1 MIAKDCMSMEKGPI
15 MGDDKPM
22 INFIEGRLNIREKN
36 ILAACDNDL
45 KALAEEGLIGKR
57 KTGRGETYY
66 YVEAD
71 ADRMRF
77 GVVISL
83 REKKIEWLRLH
94 WLDSPMKGWDD
105 VSEKLMMDEYRLL
118 SDFVKKQVGAP
129 PDNRRSATRTWLL
142 KWGQVNVSYEPRSF
156 QADIFMKPR

>member
-1 MIAKDCMSMEKGPI
+1 
-15 MGDDKPM
+15 M
-22 INFIEGRLNIREKN
+22 INFIEGKIDIGEKN
-36 ILAACDNDL
+36 ILTASIDDL
-45 KALAEEGLIGKR
+45 NSLAKEGLIEKR

-66 YVEAD
+66 YVEAE
-71 ADRMRF
+71 ANCMRF
-77 GVVISL
+77 GVFISL

-105 VSEKLMMDEYRLL
+105 VSENLMMDEYRLL
-118 SDFVKKQVGAP
+118 SDFVKKQIAAP
-129 PDNRRSATRTWLL
+129 PDNRRTATRTWRF

>member
-1 MIAKDCMSMEKGPI
+1 MIAKNRMSMEKGPI
-15 MGDDKPM
+15 MRDNKPM
-22 INFIEGRLNIREKN
+22 INFIEGRINIGERN

-45 KALAEEGLIGKR
+45 KALAEEDLIEKR
-57 KTGRGETYY
+57 ETDRGEPYY
-66 YVEAD
+66 YLEAE
-71 ADRMRF
+71 ANCMRF

-83 REKKIEWLRLH
+83 RERKIEWLRLH

-105 VSEKLMMDEYRLL
+105 VSENLMMDEYRLL
-118 SDFVKKQVGAP
+118 SDLVKKQVGAP
-129 PDNRRSATRTWLL
+129 PDNRRTATRTWRF